1 MRMTMA
7 PTEKPTFFVYE
18 VGRDPEEL
26 CLGNLVLKD
35 YANPT
40 LSRHYTHPR
49 MHPEKFLR
57 EQVLSEV
64 EAVQALQM
72 WISGVN
78 RGLGN
83 FKKTPKIW
91 LLTGLY
97 LLKDATSAQEKL
109 RTASQTPTKG
119 LLVWA
124 AQYRALDYHVCK
136 RSAPADIHL
145 LYDVVSEGWCYGGE
159 PHWERG
165 LRLKLSKQVK
175 NAVESELA
183 STCDEAD
190 YERLY
195 KNFWICR
202 VSHWL
207 MRDNMVHVPA
217 NMTPEQQVKQSEWAW
232 TKKVLQ
238 DVRLK
243 VGTTEWE
250 RDPSPLE
257 ERGQRAY
264 ENFMIVEKEY
274 KKSLAEFEGS
284 KAL

>member
-1 MRMTMA
+1 
-7 PTEKPTFFVYE
+7 
-18 VGRDPEEL
+18 
-26 CLGNLVLKD
+26 
-35 YANPT
+35 
-40 LSRHYTHPR
+40 
-49 MHPEKFLR
+49 
-57 EQVLSEV
+57 
-64 EAVQALQM
+64 M
-72 WISGVN
+72 WTSGAN

-83 FKKTPKIW
+83 FKKKPKIW

-109 RTASQTPTKG
+109 RTAVGQVGISSTALSPVAGSAIDNSVDLGHSHNSKSQTPTKG

-195 KNFWICR
+195 KSFWICR

-257 ERGQRAY
+257 ERGQQAY
-264 ENFMIVEKEY
+264 ENFMIAEKEY
-274 KKSLAEFEGS
+274 KKSLAEFEGF
-284 KAL
+284 KALQE